1 MPQIIPIKE
10 FKNTN
15 RISEMCNNTDQPI
28 FVTKNGYGDLVVM
41 SMKTYEEKLA
51 KLELYEQLAIS
62 EQQFENGGVLE
73 ARKALSNIK
82 TKYGL

>member
-1 MPQIIPIKE
+1 MTQIIPIKE

-15 RISEMCNNTDQPI
+15 SISEMCNSTDKPI

-41 SMKTYEEKLA
+41 SIKTYEERLG
-51 KLELYEQLAIS
+51 KLELYEQLAVS
-62 EQQFENGGVLE
+62 EAQFEKGEVLE
-73 ARKALSNIK
+73 ARKALSDIR

>member
-1 MPQIIPIKE
+1 MTQIIPIKE

-15 RISEMCNNTDQPI
+15 GISEMCNSTDKPI

-41 SMKTYEEKLA
+41 SIKTYEERLG
-51 KLELYEQLAIS
+51 KLELYEQLAVS
-62 EQQFENGGVLE
+62 EAQFEKGEVLE
-73 ARKALSNIK
+73 ARKALSDIR

>member
-1 MPQIIPIKE
+1 MTQIIPIKE

-15 RISEMCNNTDQPI
+15 SISEMCHSTDQPI

-51 KLELYEQLAIS
+51 KLELYEQLSIS
-62 EQQFENGGVLE
+62 ESQFEKGDILE
-73 ARKALSNIK
+73 ARKALSDLRN
-82 TKYGL
+82 KYGL

>member
-1 MPQIIPIKE
+1 MTQIIPIKE

-15 RISEMCNNTDQPI
+15 GISEMCNSTDKPI

-41 SMKTYEEKLA
+41 SIKTYEERLG
-51 KLELYEQLAIS
+51 KLELYEQLAVS
-62 EQQFENGGVLE
+62 EAQFEKGEVIE
-73 ARKALSNIK
+73 ARKALSDIR

>member
-1 MPQIIPIKE
+1 MAQIIPIKE

-15 RISEMCNNTDQPI
+15 GISEMCNNTDQPI

-62 EQQFENGGVLE
+62 ELQFEKGEVLE
-73 ARKALSNIK
+73 AKKALSDIK

>member
-1 MPQIIPIKE
+1 MAQIIPIKE

-15 RISEMCNNTDQPI
+15 GISEMCNSTDKPI

-41 SMKTYEEKLA
+41 SIKTYEERLG
-51 KLELYEQLAIS
+51 KLELYEQLAVS
-62 EQQFENGGVLE
+62 EAQFEKGEVIE
-73 ARKALSNIK
+73 ARKALSDIR